1 MGIIVDTCIWIDV
14 ERGRISPADI
24 QLFTQEEP
32 IFLTPITIAE
42 LAFGVGMATNDQI
55 RNQRAAALER
65 LKKKPILTIDEE
77 TGAVFGRVS
86 STLRRQGRGADFRVQ
101 VIWIASQAIQHNFPI
116 LTGNLKDFE
125 DIPGVR
131 LMPLIRQ

>member
-24 QLFTQEEP
+24 QLFTRDEP
-32 IFLTPITIAE
+32 IFLTPVTIAE

-65 LKKKPILTIDEE
+65 LKKKPMLTIDEE
-77 TGAVFGRVS
+77 TGAVFGHVS
-86 STLRRQGRGADFRVQ
+86 SALRRQGRGADFRVQ
-101 VIWIASQAIQHNFPI
+101 DIWIASQAIQHNFPI
-116 LTGNLKDFE
+116 LTRNLKDFE